1 MLKLK
6 KRATNQY
13 CGCYQHTNKLKGHN
27 CSRRSYDVNTMFV
40 LKMFTKKNEPQQMS
54 IGTLILLLAQEF
66 YDFMQISTS
75 PRKRN
80 TTNIYFT
87 LLVGGRILL
96 KLKTKYSTKLKIV
109 FEPKIIQNLIFNVL
123 HILVFINTAATA
135 AAACLLLLLLMLRMW
150 QNVFA
155 NVVFAP
161 LAFA

>member
-1 MLKLK
+1 
-6 KRATNQY
+6 
-13 CGCYQHTNKLKGHN
+13 
-27 CSRRSYDVNTMFV
+27 
-40 LKMFTKKNEPQQMS
+40 MS

-66 YDFMQISTS
+66 YDFMQISTPPEKETQPTFIS
-75 PRKRN
+75 HHWG
-80 TTNIYFT
+80 
-87 LLVGGRILL
+87 GGRILL

-135 AAACLLLLLLMLRMW
+135 AACLLLLLLMLRMW

-155 NVVFAP
+155 DVVFAP